1 MGEQNE
7 DQAKKKSTAL
17 GAGDKAVRDV
27 REDTVRKSSVGSL
40 KIVLIFSLLE
50 CWKLQGVEVKE
61 YEDPLNLE
69 VISNKII

>member
-17 GAGDKAVRDV
+17 GAGDKAVRA
-27 REDTVRKSSVGSL
+27 DTVRKSSVGSL
-40 KIVLIFSLLE
+40 KIVLIFSLLK